1 MFTQLIRP
9 LTVDAFFRDVWERAP
24 RAFQGA
30 LESCLA
36 PLSWEVLDEVLL
48 RALAPGCPEETEL
61 VIYKGL
67 KPSEEYSSPAA
78 AYLDGASIIVN
89 HVDKVWRPVFEL
101 CRALREFPSLYANCY
116 VTPQESQAAPPH
128 ADDRDVLVFQLEGTK
143 HWKIYGEAPIYM
155 PYPSEQVG
163 KNGLE
168 VPPELLDSTPAFE
181 QTLKVGDVL
190 YVPRGYVHEATTQNE
205 ASLHL
210 TVAVPTYDWTVS
222 RVLCD
227 ALQTLLDGPGG
238 REENPWRRAVPFR
251 AGRWTE
257 MPGVF
262 DKACLREIV
271 EHIDLNHAQA
281 VFRAKNAHHNERQE
295 EALSSAESCPTARPA
310 VSSSTELRWHSG
322 GGSVDGFQD
331 VDFVSPDGAQ
341 CNLDQVLELLPKN
354 CPLRPSAIASHAFPK
369 KRRRAE
375 DPKDRKCHG
384 HPRVALGCPFSK
396 ICFAAVCVESGLA
409 ALVDSGTAGR
419 QDGVPNH
426 SRLPRRYKT
435 NRFKRFKGGPH
446 TELLAPDL
454 RGVVLIEAAGEYAT
468 QAEFE
473 AAELQ
478 LLRAVEY
485 RMHRPTPLHH
495 RDWFVEYV
503 HHFEG
508 FGDQKAANLESQRVI
523 LRSICSLFTEPGIEQ
538 RAIYRKYAGDDWSSI
553 AVEVQQMMTTV

>member
-1 MFTQLIRP
+1 M
-9 LTVDAFFRDVWERAP
+9 
-24 RAFQGA
+24 
-30 LESCLA
+30 
-36 PLSWEVLDEVLL
+36 
-48 RALAPGCPEETEL
+48 
-61 VIYKGL
+61 
-67 KPSEEYSSPAA
+67 
-78 AYLDGASIIVN
+78 
-89 HVDKVWRPVFEL
+89 
-101 CRALREFPSLYANCY
+101 
-116 VTPQESQAAPPH
+116 
-128 ADDRDVLVFQLEGTK
+128 
-143 HWKIYGEAPIYM
+143 
-155 PYPSEQVG
+155 
-163 KNGLE
+163 
-168 VPPELLDSTPAFE
+168 
-181 QTLKVGDVL
+181 
-190 YVPRGYVHEATTQNE
+190 PRGYVHEATTQNE

-227 ALQTLLDGPGG
+227 ALQTLLDGPGGLCLSSFDVFVTEPPVRFHMFWLPHDVGPAG

-409 ALVDSGTAGR
+409 ALVDSGEKFSVGCCCLPVSFCSHGHEPAG
-419 QDGVPNH
+419 
-426 SRLPRRYKT
+426 
-435 NRFKRFKGGPH
+435 
-446 TELLAPDL
+446 
-454 RGVVLIEAAGEYAT
+454 
-468 QAEFE
+468 
-473 AAELQ
+473 
-478 LLRAVEY
+478 
-485 RMHRPTPLHH
+485 
-495 RDWFVEYV
+495 
-503 HHFEG
+503 
-508 FGDQKAANLESQRVI
+508 
-523 LRSICSLFTEPGIEQ
+523 
-538 RAIYRKYAGDDWSSI
+538 
-553 AVEVQQMMTTV
+553 

>member
-1 MFTQLIRP
+1 MFAQLIRP
-9 LTVDAFFRDVWERAP
+9 LTVDAFFRDVWERKP
-24 RAFQGA
+24 RVFQGA
-30 LESCLA
+30 RESRFA

-67 KPSEEYSSPAA
+67 KPSEEYSSPTA

-101 CRALREFPSLYANCY
+101 CRALHEFPSLYANCY
-116 VTPQESQAAPPH
+116 VTPQRSQAAPPH
-128 ADDRDVLVFQLEGTK
+128 ADDRDVIVFQLEGTK

-168 VPPELLDSTPAFE
+168 VPAELLDSKPDFQ

-190 YVPRGYVHEATTQNE
+190 YVPRGFVHEATTQNE

-210 TVAVPTYDWTVS
+210 TVAVPSYDWTVS

-262 DKACLREIV
+262 DKARLREIV
-271 EHIDLNHAQA
+271 EQIDLNHAQA

-295 EALSSAESCPTARPA
+295 EGLNSAESCPTARPP
-310 VSSSTELRWHSG
+310 VTSSTELRWHSG
-322 GGSVDGFQD
+322 AGSVDGFED
-331 VDFVSPDGAQ
+331 VEFISPDGAQ
-341 CNLDQVLELLPKN
+341 CNLHQVLELLPKN
-354 CPLRPSAIASHAFPK
+354 SPLRPSDIANYAFPK
-369 KRRRAE
+369 KRRRSTE

-384 HPRVALGCPFSK
+384 HPRVALGCPFSR

-409 ALVDSGTAGR
+409 AFLDS
-419 QDGVPNH
+419 
-426 SRLPRRYKT
+426 
-435 NRFKRFKGGPH
+435 
-446 TELLAPDL
+446 
-454 RGVVLIEAAGEYAT
+454 
-468 QAEFE
+468 
-473 AAELQ
+473 
-478 LLRAVEY
+478 
-485 RMHRPTPLHH
+485 
-495 RDWFVEYV
+495 
-503 HHFEG
+503 
-508 FGDQKAANLESQRVI
+508 
-523 LRSICSLFTEPGIEQ
+523 SL
-538 RAIYRKYAGDDWSSI
+538 KKC
-553 AVEVQQMMTTV
+553 